1 MDIFRPLIF
10 PLLIVILIV
19 FFLLFRP
26 PKNRLVKIPLLAF
39 AVFILFIGMQ
49 GILSFYMNM

>member
-26 PKNRLVKIPLLAF
+26 PKNRLVKILLLAF